1 MVKKLIDV
9 NKKNGIKNEKF
20 YENQTISYAN
30 YIRDDY
36 DSGDGDEPKHI
47 KI

>member
-1 MVKKLIDV
+1 MVSKLIEV

-20 YENQTISYAN
+20 YGNQTISYAN
-30 YIRDDY
+30 YTRDDY
-36 DSGDGDEPKHI
+36 DSADGDAPKHI